1 MRLLKRALIFTV
13 CLMMLAT
20 AAFAEE
26 PASTE
31 AVDPS
36 ATALAPEPTEQP
48 AIVEDYVED
57 DGMSEI
63 VGQADQALPS
73 IEGLTPLYT
82 TKIKLLT
89 ATGSVASIRVAQD
102 ETSQAL
108 GVVAKNEVVTIY
120 KVYPAFVLVEYNGIV
135 GFVKRTCIDENATT
149 VNPETTPPYGVVKLC
164 YVATTTA
171 TTPIHISPDNS
182 STTFPI
188 VVGASCPIAIFEF
201 VDGFAKV
208 LYWRSYGYIDAT
220 LLTDLRVISPTDQPM
235 SEDTPISAFS
245 SFFKYN
251 NGVELNDGRVKN
263 IVRSCELMTRIMQP
277 GEQLDFNAQIGP
289 YKKANGYFPAPVLI
303 DGGSQPGY
311 GGGTCQSSSTL
322 YNTIRQL
329 PGVTVLMRRPH
340 GPGCARYLPM
350 HQDAAVG
357 NESLNFIFRND
368 YDFPIRI
375 LAQSKGEG
383 VITIQIFR
391 VNE

>member
-1 MRLLKRALIFTV
+1 MKRVLGFALVFTLLLS
-13 CLMMLAT
+13 

-26 PASTE
+26 AAAPT
-31 AVDPS
+31 
-36 ATALAPEPTEQP
+36 PEPE
-48 AIVEDYVED
+48 IVQDYVED
-57 DGMSEI
+57 DGMSEV
-63 VGQADQALPS
+63 VGAMEQEKPS
-73 IEGLTPLYT
+73 IEGLSPMYT
-82 TKIKLLT
+82 TKIKLMT
-89 ATGSVASIRVAQD
+89 ASGTAASIRATQD
-102 ETSQAL
+102 DNGESL
-108 GVVAKNEVVTIY
+108 GVAGINDIVTIY
-120 KVYPAFVLVEYNGIV
+120 KVYPAYVLVEFEGIV
-135 GFVKRTCIDENATT
+135 GFVKRTCIDENA
-149 VNPETTPPYGVVKLC
+149 VNLHPETNPPYGVTKTK

-171 TTPIHISPDNS
+171 VAPIHTDPVAS

-188 VVGASCPIAIFEF
+188 EVGSGSPVAILDF

-208 LYWRSYGYIDAT
+208 LYWRSYGYIDAA
-220 LLTDLRVISPTDQPM
+220 LLTDLVLVSPTDTPM
-235 SEDTPISAFS
+235 SEETPISAFS

-263 IVRSCELMTRIMQP
+263 IIRSCELMTRVMQP

-329 PGVTVLMRRPH
+329 PGITVLMRRPH

-357 NESLNFIFRND
+357 NDSLNFIFRND
-368 YDFPIRI
+368 YDFPVRI
-375 LAQSKGEG
+375 LAQSTGEG
-383 VITIQIFR
+383 VITIQVFR
-391 VNE
+391 AQ

>member
-1 MRLLKRALIFTV
+1 MKRVLSIAL
-13 CLMMLAT
+13 
-20 AAFAEE
+20 AFALF
-26 PASTE
+26 AS
-31 AVDPS
+31 A
-36 ATALAPEPTEQP
+36 ALAEETPAAPTPEPE
-48 AIVEDYVED
+48 IVQDYVED

-63 VGQADQALPS
+63 VGKMEQELPS
-73 IEGLTPLYT
+73 IDGLVPLYT
-82 TKIKLLT
+82 TRIKLLT
-89 ATGSVASIRVAQD
+89 ASGTAASIRVGQD
-102 ETSQAL
+102 DKSKSL
-108 GVVAKNEVVTIY
+108 GTAGVGDVVTIY
-120 KVYPAFVLVEYNGIV
+120 KVYPAYVLVEFEGVV
-135 GFVKRTCIDENATT
+135 GFVKRTCIDENAE
-149 VNPETTPPYGVVKLC
+149 NLHPETVPPYGVTKVK

-171 TTPIHISPDNS
+171 VAPIHTDPDAS

-188 VVGASCPIAIFEF
+188 QVGAGSPVAILDF
-201 VDGFAKV
+201 VDGYAKV
-208 LYWRSYGYIDAT
+208 LYWRSYGYIDAKA
-220 LLTDLRVISPTDQPM
+220 LTNLVVVSPTDEPM
-235 SEDTPISAFS
+235 SAETPISAFS

-263 IVRSCELMTRIMQP
+263 IVRSCELMTRVMQP

-322 YNTIRQL
+322 YNTVRQL
-329 PGVTVLMRRPH
+329 PGITVLMRRPH

-368 YDFPIRI
+368 YGFPIRI
-375 LAQSKGEG
+375 LAQSTGEG

-391 VNE
+391 AD

>member
-1 MRLLKRALIFTV
+1 MLKRAFTLFV
-13 CLMMLAT
+13 ACSLLWLLPAAIAEET
-20 AAFAEE
+20 AAPQATEE
-26 PASTE
+26 PT
-31 AVDPS
+31 V
-36 ATALAPEPTEQP
+36 
-48 AIVEDYVED
+48 VEDYVED

-63 VGQADQALPS
+63 VSQTDQELPS

-82 TKIKLLT
+82 TKIKLMT
-89 ATGSVASIRVAQD
+89 ATGSAASIRVAQND
-102 ETSQAL
+102 TSKTLA
-108 GVVAKNEVVTIY
+108 VVAKDEIVTIY
-120 KVYPAFVLVEYNGIV
+120 KVYPAFVLVEYNGAV
-135 GFVKRTCIDENATT
+135 GFVKRTCIDENAATID
-149 VNPETTPPYGVVKLC
+149 PENTPPYGVTKYK

-171 TTPIHISPDNS
+171 LTQVHTEPNTTSEA
-182 STTFPI
+182 FPI
-188 VVGASCPIAIFEF
+188 EVGAGCPIAILDF
-201 VDGFAKV
+201 VDGYARV

-220 LLTDLRVISPTDQPM
+220 LLTDLVVVSPTDEPM
-235 SEDTPISAFS
+235 SADTPISAFS

-263 IVRSCELMTRIMQP
+263 IVRSCELMTRVMQP

-329 PGVTVLMRRPH
+329 PGMTVLMRRPH

-368 YDFPIRI
+368 YEFPIRI
-375 LAQSKGEG
+375 LAESAGEG
-383 VITIQIFR
+383 VITIQIFK
-391 VNE
+391 VAQ

>member
-1 MRLLKRALIFTV
+1 MFKRALILTV
-13 CLMMLAT
+13 CLAVLAT

-26 PASTE
+26 TVPADTAATSAATLSPE
-31 AVDPS
+31 A
-36 ATALAPEPTEQP
+36 TEQP
-48 AIVEDYVED
+48 TVVEDYVED

-73 IEGLTPLYT
+73 IEGLTALYT

-102 ETSQAL
+102 ENSQSL
-108 GVVAKNEVVTIY
+108 GVVAKNEIVTIY
-120 KVYPAFVLVEYNGIV
+120 KVFPAFVLVEYNGIV
-135 GFVKRTCIDENATT
+135 GFVKRTCIDENVTT
-149 VNPETTPPYGVVKLC
+149 LNPETTPPYGVVKMQ
-164 YVATTTA
+164 YVATTNA
-171 TTPIHISPDNS
+171 HTPIHTAPDNS
-182 STTFPI
+182 SETFPI
-188 VVGASCPIAIFEF
+188 EVGEGCPVAVIEF

-220 LLTDLRVISPTDQPM
+220 LLSDLRVVSPTDQPM
-235 SEDTPISAFS
+235 SDDTPISAFS

-263 IVRSCELMTRIMQP
+263 IMRSCELMTRIMQP

-303 DGGSQPGY
+303 DGGSQPGD

-329 PGVTVLMRRPH
+329 PGITVLMRRPH

-375 LAQSKGEG
+375 LAESKGEG

>member
-1 MRLLKRALIFTV
+1 MKRVLLFALV
-13 CLMMLAT
+13 LALFVP
-20 AAFAEE
+20 AALAEE
-26 PASTE
+26 TPA
-31 AVDPS
+31 
-36 ATALAPEPTEQP
+36 APTPEP
-48 AIVEDYVED
+48 AIVQDYVED
-57 DGMSEI
+57 DGMSEV
-63 VGQADQALPS
+63 VGKMEQEKPS
-73 IEGLTPLYT
+73 IEGLKPLYT

-89 ATGSVASIRVAQD
+89 ASGTAASIRVAQD
-102 ETSQAL
+102 DNSKSL
-108 GVVAKNEVVTIY
+108 GVAGVGDTVTIY
-120 KVYPAFVLVEYNGIV
+120 KVYPAYVLVEFEGIV
-135 GFVKRTCIDENATT
+135 GFVKRTCIDENA
-149 VNPETTPPYGVVKLC
+149 VNLSPDTTPPYGVTKFK

-171 TTPIHISPDNS
+171 VAPIHTDPDNGS
-182 STTFPI
+182 STFPI
-188 VVGASCPIAIFEF
+188 EVGAGSPVAILDF

-208 LYWRSYGYIDAT
+208 LYWRSYGYIDAR
-220 LLTDLRVISPTDQPM
+220 LLTDLVVVSPTDEPM
-235 SEDTPISAFS
+235 SAETPISAFS

-263 IVRSCELMTRIMQP
+263 IVRSCELMTRVMQP

-329 PGVTVLMRRPH
+329 PGITVLMRRPH

-368 YDFPIRI
+368 YDFPVRI
-375 LAQSKGEG
+375 LAQSTGEG
-383 VITIQIFR
+383 VITIQVFR
-391 VNE
+391 GE